1 MFLTQGLTNVGNKAD
16 HSSEYFVFYTM
27 VKANTS
33 DWIADIY
40 LNVRVVK

>member
-16 HSSEYFVFYTM
+16 LSSEYFVFYTM

-33 DWIADIY
+33 DWMVDIY
-40 LNVRVVK
+40 LNVRVAK